1 MNAARVARRLGRD
14 LWHAVAGGPDEPPPW
29 LRQVRAAATP
39 GRLAFLLAVVVGG
52 WVLLLGPYGAGE
64 TTAPYLTELQ
74 VVMGGA
80 QWPVLVV
87 LSLALLV
94 LTGYRPLLAWRI
106 GALALLYELA
116 VAPLAVLPPLLISPF
131 QLVVLGVVLFV
142 AAASQTWGV
151 SLWLWLLT
159 SVLASALSGNGSV
172 VFQIL
177 VLKTVDRFLPF
188 WDRVAVPGLGEAIL
202 DRLLAV
208 GVVTVVVLAGQLTR
222 VRSRARRRL
231 AFAEEHGLVLAER
244 ARIARELHDV
254 IAHHMSLIAVRAETA
269 PYRLRRVPDAA
280 RDEFLEISQESRT
293 ALTEMRRLLGVLRS
307 DQPAGGEQPAPPTAP
322 QPGLTDLADLVDSAR
337 AAGAAVT
344 LEMQGAMTGLPAAVD
359 VSAYRIVQEA
369 LTNVTRHAVGAPV
382 RIALRRSGGEL
393 VLSVRNGPGRSG
405 RPGPAGHG
413 VRGMRERVAALG
425 GELHAGPTA
434 DGGFEVS
441 ATLPLTGVTP

>member
-1 MNAARVARRLGRD
+1 MDVAVRARRTGRD
-14 LWHAVAGGPDEPPPW
+14 LWHAVAGGPDQPPPV
-29 LRQVRAAATP
+29 LRQLRATAAMP
-39 GRLAFLLAVVVGG
+39 GVLALLVVLGVGG
-52 WVLLLGPYGAGE
+52 WVLFSPGQVVLLGGMEGAW
-64 TTAPYLTELQ
+64 
-74 VVMGGA
+74 
-80 QWPVLVV
+80 WPVLLM
-87 LSLALLV
+87 LSLLLLV
-94 LTGYRPLLAWRI
+94 LTAYRPLLAWRI
-106 GALALLYELA
+106 GALAVLYELM
-116 VAPLAVLPPLLISPF
+116 VAPLAEYGPALLPLLVSPL
-131 QLVVLGVVLFV
+131 QLVVLLVVLFV
-142 AAASQTWGV
+142 AAAAQTWGV
-151 SLWLWLLT
+151 AGWVWLLT
-159 SVLASALSGNGSV
+159 VALAGAVPGNGS
-172 VFQIL
+172 F
-177 VLKTVDRFLPF
+177 VLQDLLIQTADEFLPF
-188 WDRVAVPGLGEAIL
+188 WQPAGVSGAWLARAV
-202 DRLLAV
+202 AV

-231 AFAEEHGLVLAER
+231 AVAEEHGLVLAER

-337 AAGAAVT
+337 AAGAVVT

-369 LTNVTRHAVGAPV
+369 LTNATRHAVGAPV

-393 VLSVRNGPGRSG
+393 ALSVRNGPGGSG

>member
-1 MNAARVARRLGRD
+1 MDVAKLARRLGRD
-14 LWHAVAGGPDEPPPW
+14 LWHAVAGGPDEPPPL
-29 LRQVRAAATP
+29 LRRLREAATP
-39 GRLAFLLAVVVGG
+39 GRLVLLLVVVIAG
-52 WVLLLGPYGAGE
+52 WVLAEPHLA
-64 TTAPYLTELQ
+64 ELQ
-74 VVMGGA
+74 LPVMGGGS
-80 QWPVLVV
+80 WWGVLLV
-87 LSLALLV
+87 LPLALLV
-94 LTGYRPLLAWRI
+94 LATYRPLVAWRI
-106 GALALLYELA
+106 GALAVLYE
-116 VAPLAVLPPLLISPF
+116 VVVVPLSWYGPALPSLLISPF
-131 QLVVLGVVLFV
+131 QLVALLVVLFV
-142 AAASQTWGV
+142 AAAAQTWRVAGWV
-151 SLWLWLLT
+151 WLLT
-159 SVLASALSGNGSV
+159 AALAVAMPGNGSRGFLDV
-172 VFQIL
+172 VIR
-177 VLKTVDRFLPF
+177 TGDGFLPF
-188 WDRVAVPGLGEAIL
+188 WEEAVFGGWPARVV
-202 DRLLAV
+202 AV

-222 VRSRARRRL
+222 VRSRARRQL
-231 AFAEEHGLVLAER
+231 AVAEEHGLVLAER

-344 LEMQGAMTGLPAAVD
+344 LEMQGAMAGLPAAVD

-369 LTNVTRHAVGAPV
+369 LTNATRHAVGAPV

-393 VLSVRNGPGRSG
+393 SLSVRNGPGRSG

-441 ATLPLTGVTP
+441 ATLPLTGVTT